1 MLLLVE
7 TLRNAYI
14 LCAAPEQPALMI
26 GPQLLGSRSAVG
38 GPEFI
43 WIRTGPHIDP
53 LTRCA
58 MREES
63 VAAGYLDIEIT
74 RSSGVVRIRLQGE
87 LDMMTAP
94 LLTAALAGV
103 RTRGRR
109 HLVVDM
115 TELHFMD
122 RAGLAALLEVAGHGT
137 RRAVLSVTGCPPNVR
152 RVLELTGHEDL
163 IMDSPLT
170 EMSREAQPR

>member
-1 MLLLVE
+1 
-7 TLRNAYI
+7 
-14 LCAAPEQPALMI
+14 
-26 GPQLLGSRSAVG
+26 
-38 GPEFI
+38 
-43 WIRTGPHIDP
+43 
-53 LTRCA
+53 

-63 VAAGYLDIEIT
+63 VAAGYLDIETT

-87 LDMMTAP
+87 LDMLTAP
-94 LLTAALAGV
+94 LLTAALAGT

-109 HLVVDM
+109 RLVVDM

-122 RAGLAALLEVAGHGT
+122 RAGLAALLEAAGHGI
-137 RRAVLSVTGCPPNVR
+137 RRAALSVTGCSPNVR

-170 EMSREAQPR
+170 ALSQEARPR